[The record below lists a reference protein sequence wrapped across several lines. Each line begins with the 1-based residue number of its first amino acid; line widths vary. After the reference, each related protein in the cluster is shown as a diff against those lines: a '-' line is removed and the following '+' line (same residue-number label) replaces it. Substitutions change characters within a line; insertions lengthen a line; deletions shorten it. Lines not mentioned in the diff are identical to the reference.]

1 MTICPVAI
9 AVGCKKCPIF
19 KACPVKGLIGD
30 YKPAAAAETVD
41 VPKSATKSVYRKP
54 RKSPSKAAAKPAVK
68 ATAKTASKVTSK
80 ATTKAAS
87 QKQK

>member
-19 KACPVKGLIGD
+19 KACPVKGVIGD
-30 YKPAAAAETVD
+30 YETSAAAESTD

-54 RKSPSKAAAKPAVK
+54 RKSPAKAAAKSA
-68 ATAKTASKVTSK
+68 ARTSTKTT
-80 ATTKAAS
+80 S
-87 QKQK
+87 QKKK